1 MNIAQLIIS
10 IVLFMVLAFGI
21 GFILNMLAKTTWVP
35 IVLYL
40 GLVAYLFFFKT
51 QGNFAM
57 VDWIVLS
64 SGMVGCVLSGVVIRS
79 LRQKG
84 FRMF

>member
-10 IVLFMVLAFGI
+10 ILLFLVLAFGI
-21 GFILNMLAKTTWVP
+21 GFILNMLAKTTWLP
-35 IVLYL
+35 ILLYVL
-40 GLVAYLFFFKT
+40 LVAYLFFFKT
-51 QGNFAM
+51 QRQFAW
-57 VDWIVLS
+57 VDWLVLS
-64 SGMVGCVLSGVVIRS
+64 AGLAGCILSGVVIRS

>member
-1 MNIAQLIIS
+1 MNIAQLVIS
-10 IVLFMVLAFGI
+10 ILLFLVLAFGI

-35 IVLYL
+35 TGLYL
-40 GLVAYLFFFKT
+40 ILVAYLFFFKT
-51 QGNFAM
+51 GGHFAW
-57 VDWIVLS
+57 VDWVVLS
-64 SGMVGCVLSGVVIRS
+64 SGLVGCILSGVVIRS

>member
-1 MNIAQLIIS
+1 MNVAQFIIS

-35 IVLYL
+35 IVAYL
-40 GLVAYLFFFKT
+40 LLVAYLFFFKT
-51 QGNFAM
+51 GGRFAW
-57 VDWIVLS
+57 VDWVVLT
-64 SGMVGCVLSGVVIRS
+64 SGLVGCVLSGIVIRT